1 MDRHTTYVIFRYY
14 ILLILKTNV
23 HTPFTFINKT
33 PQTSQFL
40 AVLQPLNFLNKIL
53 SHCMRRGTQLFFFQK
68 LSKVGQKSLDIS
80 IVFWNTKI
88 SLYVSFSFT
97 HSHTHT
103 HTHTHKHHIALP
115 SFESNTFQK
124 VSMTQ
129 ANYPVTR
136 PVTPFLA
143 LKVQSSLSVI
153 VKIFFGSKMKNFKM
167 NRVMN
172 GIFLT
177 ENLG

>member
-1 MDRHTTYVIFRYY
+1 
-14 ILLILKTNV
+14 
-23 HTPFTFINKT
+23 
-33 PQTSQFL
+33 
-40 AVLQPLNFLNKIL
+40 
-53 SHCMRRGTQLFFFQK
+53 
-68 LSKVGQKSLDIS
+68 
-80 IVFWNTKI
+80 
-88 SLYVSFSFT
+88 
-97 HSHTHT
+97 
-103 HTHTHKHHIALP
+103 
-115 SFESNTFQK
+115 
-124 VSMTQ
+124 MTQ